1 MPGRRKEMVD
11 IRAIVHHIRAGESDR
26 RIGKDLKVDRR
37 TVKKYRAWAKTH
49 GLLVHDGTNNHTDH
63 CAGFMYVC

>member
-49 GLLVHDGTNNHTDH
+49 GLLKGELPEAEALESFLNN
-63 CAGFMYVC
+63 